1 MPNKRRV
8 KKVKTGFRTKSKT
21 VTRKDGTSVVKENI
35 SAKTLDRP
43 FKGKVK
49 SRIVYNPDGSI
60 KRGRYKGTGP
70 NPDGTT
76 GTFKVK
82 TTKDGITTGTTTNSD
97 GTGSSKSI
105 KDYKPRTGNDAAPYA
120 QNDFKK
126 VGGAMVADRNKNGV
140 LEGWE
145 KAIDKKIKASM
156 NAKAKYGYAMEGMN
170 MASKGRIMKAKDNR
184 RIRLTR
190 KNK

>member
-1 MPNKRRV
+1 MSKKDRLGRREIRTYNK
-8 KKVKTGFRTKSKT
+8 KKKAA
-21 VTRKDGTSVVKENI
+21 E
-35 SAKTLDRP
+35 
-43 FKGKVK
+43 KGKGNRVQK
-49 SRIVYNPDGSI
+49 LNEKLMDRQMDSI
-60 KRGRYKGTGP
+60 KAGVDVDYESGTYSYGLG
-70 NPDGTT
+70 GTPRA
-76 GTFKVK
+76 GYGKVMK
-82 TTKDGITTGTTTNSD
+82 
-97 GTGSSKSI
+97 
-105 KDYKPRTGNDAAPYA
+105 A
-120 QNDFKK
+120 
-126 VGGAMVADRNKNGV
+126 GGAMVADRNKNGV